1 MLTSSGILFAPP
13 LGRKAWDRQ
22 KAPLP
27 KLAECV
33 ASLPRKRSC
42 PASATAR
49 YPEASGRAPPSRV
62 RPGLA
67 LELPPREGGSEL
79 RNHERHHTTRTRIRI
94 HLLQMKQLPVCLR
107 PLIGGGRGAPRQ
119 THPAGRLPGAGFA
132 NSWRST
138 GPAIEQLPAPKVPS
152 SLSHFPVNSSRCRPS
167 IADRAVPSAAAPAAT
182 AASLATRFSFD
193 VLGRLDFFDFVGRL
207 VFVRL
212 RVFDFAATRLELF
225 FDLTRRFDE
234 VLARF
239 FAFFMTPP
247 FGSI

>member
-27 KLAECV
+27 KLGECV

-49 YPEASGRAPPSRV
+49 HPEASGRAPPSRV

-67 LELPPREGGSEL
+67 LELPPREGRKRASKSREAPY
-79 RNHERHHTTRTRIRI
+79 HENANQDTSASNEAVAGVPATFDRGRSRGTTS
-94 HLLQMKQLPVCLR
+94 
-107 PLIGGGRGAPRQ
+107 
-119 THPAGRLPGAGFA
+119 
-132 NSWRST
+132 N
-138 GPAIEQLPAPKVPS
+138 PAIEQGGCPGRGSRTRGEARGRPLNNYRHPK
-152 SLSHFPVNSSRCRPS
+152 FPLASRTSRLISSRCRPS

-212 RVFDFAATRLELF
+212 RSLRLRG
-225 FDLTRRFDE
+225 D
-234 VLARF
+234 
-239 FAFFMTPP
+239 TP
-247 FGSI
+247 